1 MSSRDE
7 YVDSVKRSF
16 VTLGKDAVMKALL
29 QKVPFLSLPFFNPL
43 AGMFITWVLTKVTEL
58 TETGI
63 FFLYIDMRV
72 NSQAKEFEAAAYANR
87 IAQLSGTAEEKKR
100 AEHNLKVAFTKFI
113 RLTN

>member
-16 VTLGKDAVMKALL
+16 IAIGKDAVMKELL
-29 QKVPFLSLPFFNPL
+29 LKVPFLSLPVLNPFAAL
-43 AGMFITWVLTKVTEL
+43 IVTWILTNIVNM

-72 NSQAKEFEAAAYANR
+72 NSQAKEFEEAAYANR
-87 IAQLSGTAEEKKR
+87 IAQMSGTPEEKKR

>member
-16 VTLGKDAVMKALL
+16 ITLGKDAVMRELL
-29 QKVPFLSLPFFNPL
+29 KKVPFLSLPVVNPFAVL
-43 AGMFITWVLTKVTEL
+43 IVTWILTKVTEM

-87 IAQLSGTAEEKKR
+87 IAQISGTAEEKKR
-100 AEHNLKVAFTKFI
+100 AEHNLKIAFTKFI
-113 RLTN
+113 RLTS